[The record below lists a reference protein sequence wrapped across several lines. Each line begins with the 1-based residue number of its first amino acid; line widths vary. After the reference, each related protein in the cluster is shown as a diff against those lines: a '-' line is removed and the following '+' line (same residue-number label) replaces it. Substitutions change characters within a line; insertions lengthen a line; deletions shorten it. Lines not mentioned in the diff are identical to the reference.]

1 MIRLANVREFGML
14 RRGVAAHYAPRRQH
28 FSGAAAAAGGGGG
41 GLGGGD
47 GHRGGGPAA
56 AAAAAAAVR
65 GLPYSRL
72 TVGVP
77 MERYPLERRV
87 AATPEVRAEAGVLP

>member
-28 FSGAAAAAGGGGG
+28 FSG
-41 GLGGGD
+41 
-47 GHRGGGPAA
+47 
-56 AAAAAAAVR
+56 AAAAVR

>member
-1 MIRLANVREFGML
+1 M
-14 RRGVAAHYAPRRQH
+14 RRGDSISPARRRRP
-28 FSGAAAAAGGGGG
+28 GGGGG
-41 GLGGGD
+41 VWVEET
-47 GHRGGGPAA
+47 
-56 AAAAAAAVR
+56 AAVR